1 MALET
6 YALTTVALVKT
17 YLGISVTTYDTL
29 IEDLINGCT
38 DWFEHEC
45 GGRRFFSSAD
55 VTEYYDG
62 GEIGAY
68 PGEASRHKTRIFTK
82 KYPIIS
88 ITSLSYNSSGNYSSP
103 TWTAFSAT
111 TEYIRKD
118 ESGEIYFPGSLP
130 LGFQNIQLIY
140 KGGYATIPHDLE
152 IGCRKM
158 VAKEFSKRKAQGATN
173 ESIAGGSID
182 WNEDL
187 DPSITR
193 LVNYYKAYHV

>member
-17 YLGISVTTYDTL
+17 YLGISVSTYDTL
-29 IEDLINGCT
+29 IEDLIDACT

-45 GGRRFFSSAD
+45 GGRRFFSAGAD

-62 GEIGAY
+62 GDGR
-68 PGEASRHKTRIFTK
+68 SKTRIFAK

-88 ITSLSYNSSGNYSSP
+88 VTSISYNSSGNYSSP
-103 TWTAFSAT
+103 TWTAFSAS

-118 ESGEIYFPGSLP
+118 ASGEIYFPGGLP
-130 LGFQNIQLIY
+130 QGMQNLRLIY
-140 KGGYATIPHDLE
+140 QGGFAVIPNDLDLA
-152 IGCRKM
+152 CRKM
-158 VAKEFSKRKAQGATN
+158 VAKEFNKRKSQGATN
-173 ESIAGGSID
+173 ESIGGGSIT

-193 LVNYYKAYHV
+193 LVNYYKTYNV